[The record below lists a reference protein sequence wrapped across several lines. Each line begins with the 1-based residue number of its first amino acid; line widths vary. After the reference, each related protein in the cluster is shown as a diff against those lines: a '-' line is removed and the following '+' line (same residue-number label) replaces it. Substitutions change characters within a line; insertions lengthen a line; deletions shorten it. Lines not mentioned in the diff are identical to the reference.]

1 MAYIAINGIN
11 GHDGLL
17 VIECYRYGY
26 RYKMDDAYINDGYW
40 DYGDTDYGYHNDN
53 GLMML

>member
-26 RYKMDDAYINDGYW
+26 RYKMDDGYINDGYW